1 MIYTIFTFVKK
12 VIILNKKRLTREESK
27 QKTRNELLQVASK
40 MFAKKGF
47 HDTSVDQIAEEAG
60 YSKGAVYSNFG
71 SKEDLFLSVFSE
83 NQKKDLQKFEEI
95 AGEYHSLDDFI
106 KMIDKNHQVERK
118 ENRDWGMLK
127 LEFLLYAMREESVRK
142 KLAPLLE
149 ETRSQLMH
157 ILDTFG
163 EVDTKNNSISVESLA
178 FLILALDIG
187 VGIQYYADEKS
198 PLDNVLAEGLRRLL
212 K

>member
-127 LEFLLYAMREESVRK
+127 LEFL
-142 KLAPLLE
+142 
-149 ETRSQLMH
+149 
-157 ILDTFG
+157 
-163 EVDTKNNSISVESLA
+163 
-178 FLILALDIG
+178 
-187 VGIQYYADEKS
+187 
-198 PLDNVLAEGLRRLL
+198 
-212 K
+212 